1 MPTEFLLNAYID
13 ANIMLVLIAF
23 ILLLG
28 TGMLR
33 FLGYH
38 TAHRSHLKLV
48 NGVLVSFLLLPV
60 VLYVFQSFNTA
71 GVPNISDV
79 MLSLFLSGH
88 IPVSA
93 VEFNSVLGMREGI
106 VESLSDPQTVLTT
119 AALLCFAGLVSFRIV
134 LIAKNVI
141 RLVQIIRKSYS
152 VRSNGRIRVVSSDLI
167 NVPFTTRGIFN
178 YYIVIPVEMLGNLTH
193 SKVALGH
200 EFQHIRQGDLEW
212 ELILELVSPLFFFN
226 PAFSAIRQKIR
237 LLREYTCDQEFLLKS
252 GFDRRS
258 YCKCLIEVAR
268 QNAMNIR
275 RSSRAQPFA
284 IPLIEASSKL
294 TKSRSTN
301 LGKRIFAMSQRKG
314 PRPPL
319 SLTLLLT
326 GALCGSV
333 FVAALA
339 VQHPNGWSHDR
350 IMLSTVLNLERLEEL
365 NGPPVDIK

>member
-28 TGMLR
+28 TGMMR

-48 NGVLVSFLLLPV
+48 NGVLATLLVLPL
-60 VLYVFQSFNTA
+60 VLYVFKGINTA
-71 GVPNISDV
+71 SVPNISDF

-93 VEFNSVLGMREGI
+93 VEFNSVLGMRE
-106 VESLSDPQTVLTT
+106 VAVQSLSGPQTPMTVAVVLV
-119 AALLCFAGLVSFRIV
+119 FAGLISFRIA
-134 LIAKNVI
+134 LIAKNIV

-152 VRSNGRIRVVSSDLI
+152 VRSIGRIQVVSSDLI
-167 NVPFTTRGIFN
+167 NVPFTTRGLKN
-178 YYIVIPVEMLGNLTH
+178 YYVVVPIEMLGNLTH

-212 ELILELVSPLFFFN
+212 ELLLELVSPLFYFN
-226 PAFSAIRQKIR
+226 PAFSAIREKIR

-252 GFDRRS
+252 GFDRKL
-258 YCKCLIEVAR
+258 YCKCLIDVAR
-268 QNAMNIR
+268 KNVLN
-275 RSSRAQPFA
+275 SRGLLGAQPFA
-284 IPLIEASSKL
+284 VPLVEARSKL

-301 LGKRIFAMSQRKG
+301 LGKRILAMSQRKG
-314 PRPPL
+314 PRP
-319 SLTLLLT
+319 SFSVTLLLT
-326 GALCGSV
+326 GALCTSV
-333 FVAALA
+333 FIAALA
-339 VQHPNGWSHDR
+339 VQQPKGWSHDR
-350 IMLSTVLNLERLEEL
+350 IMLSTVMNLERLEAF